1 MTGRGQQKR
10 AFVTLRDGD
19 ERNNAVRLLRHEIR
33 AITSLKL
40 WRRLNRTRQ
49 RAALDLREAFLAAQ
63 GGMRS
68 GHPDSERVDTSLKP
82 VSMEPGYAGQDYW
95 LWAKEAYRA
104 GIDVAAVIDI
114 VALGKSAREVDRSRC
129 KRKGWAVDN
138 LMDGLDIYAG
148 SQ

>member
-10 AFVTLRDGD
+10 AFVTLRDVD
-19 ERNNAVRLLRHEIR
+19 ERNNVVRLLRHEIR

-40 WRRLNRTRQ
+40 WRRLNRIQQ

-82 VSMEPGYAGQDYW
+82 VSMEPGYAGQDYR
-95 LWAKEAYRA
+95 LWAKEAFMA
-104 GIDVAAVIDI
+104 GVDVAAVIDVI
-114 VALGKSAREVDRSRC
+114 GFGKGSRQVERERR
-129 KRKGWAVDN
+129 KRNGWAVDN
-138 LMDGLDIYAG
+138 LIAGLDIYAG
-148 SQ
+148 SH

>member
-1 MTGRGQQKR
+1 MTGRGQRKR

-19 ERNNAVRLLRHEIR
+19 ERNSAVRLLRHEIR

-40 WRRLNRTRQ
+40 WRRLNRPRQ

-68 GHPDSERVDTSLKP
+68 GHPDNERVDTSLKP

-95 LWAKEAYRA
+95 RWAKEAHAR
-104 GIDVAAVIDI
+104 GIDVAAVIDVI
-114 VALGKSAREVDRSRC
+114 GLGKGSRQVERERC
-129 KRKGWAVDN
+129 KRNGWAVDN
-138 LMDGLDIYAG
+138 LISGLDIYAG